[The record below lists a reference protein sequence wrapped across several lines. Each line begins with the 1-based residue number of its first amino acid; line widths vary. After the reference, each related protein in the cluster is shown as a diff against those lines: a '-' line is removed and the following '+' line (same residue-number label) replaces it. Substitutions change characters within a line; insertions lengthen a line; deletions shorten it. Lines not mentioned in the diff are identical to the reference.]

1 MNAEPGSDGYRLAE
15 LPARVGYHEA
25 PSSTAGTIHRALEVA
40 RSASV
45 GQAVQHGHGPVEVIR
60 AWVARDE
67 GGEPPSEPGDAF
79 ERLRYAFSSLPDD
92 LRCRFAG
99 EVEGAAW
106 AYHAPDLAHVRAVA
120 RRDAEAEAAREV
132 ERRAEWERRDAEAA
146 ERAEAEGRAREER
159 AREAAEQAQAGAEA
173 EAAQVRTAED
183 QRRQSEEARRAGMLN
198 AGDAVSVASQHD
210 VDREQVLAYAEQH
223 GAQAAAEKFEVSAG
237 TIRSWR
243 HRQRTP
249 A

>member
-1 MNAEPGSDGYRLAE
+1 MSAEPGSDGYRLAE

-45 GQAVQHGHGPVEVIR
+45 GHAAEHAAVPGEVVR
-60 AWVARDE
+60 AWVGRDE

-99 EVEGAAW
+99 EVEAAAW

-120 RRDAEAEAAREV
+120 RRDAEVEAAREV
-132 ERRAEWERRDAEAA
+132 ERRAEWERRDVEAA
-146 ERAEAEGRAREER
+146 ERDAAAERVREER
-159 AREAAEQAQAGAEA
+159 DRETAERARVGAEEEAARARAAE
-173 EAAQVRTAED
+173 E
-183 QRRQSEEARRAGMLN
+183 QRRRSEEARRAGMVN
-198 AGDAVSVASQHD
+198 AGEAVAVASQHD
-210 VDREQVLAYAEQH
+210 VDRDAVLAFAEQH
-223 GAQAAAEKFEVSAG
+223 GAQAAAEKFGVSAG
-237 TIRSWR
+237 TVRSWR
-243 HRQRTP
+243 HRQRAP

>member
-1 MNAEPGSDGYRLAE
+1 MNAPGSDGYRLAE

-67 GGEPPSEPGDAF
+67 GGEPPVEPGDAL
-79 ERLRYAFSSLPDD
+79 ERLRYAFASLPDD

-99 EVEGAAW
+99 EVETAAW
-106 AYHAPDLAHVRAVA
+106 AYHAPDLEHVRAIA
-120 RRDAEAEAAREV
+120 RRDVEAEAAREA
-132 ERRAEWERRDAEAA
+132 ERRAEWERRDVEAA
-146 ERAEAEGRAREER
+146 EREKTAQRAREER
-159 AREAAEQAQAGAEA
+159 DREAAEQAQAGAEA
-173 EAAQVRTAED
+173 EAAQVRAAED
-183 QRRQSEEARRAGMLN
+183 QRRRSEEARRAGIVE
-198 AGDAVSVASQHD
+198 AGEAVAVAVQHD
-210 VDREQVLAYAEQH
+210 GADREQVLAFAEQH
-223 GAQAAAEKFEVSAG
+223 GAQAAAEKYGVSAG
-237 TIRSWR
+237 TVRSWR
-243 HRQRTP
+243 HRQRAP

>member
-1 MNAEPGSDGYRLAE
+1 MNAPGSDGYRLAE

-45 GQAVQHGHGPVEVIR
+45 GHAAEHAAVPGEVVR
-60 AWVARDE
+60 AWQARDE
-67 GGEPPSEPGDAF
+67 GGEPPVEPSDSL
-79 ERLRYAFSSLPDD
+79 ERLRHAFASLPDD

-99 EVEGAAW
+99 EVEAAAW
-106 AYHAPDLAHVRAVA
+106 AYHAPDLEHVRAVA
-120 RRDAEAEAAREV
+120 CRDAEAEAAREV

-146 ERAEAEGRAREER
+146 ERAEAEQRAREER
-159 AREAAEQAQAGAEA
+159 DRESAEQAQAGAEE
-173 EAAQVRTAED
+173 EAARAAAAEE

-210 VDREQVLAYAEQH
+210 VDREKVLAYAEQH
-223 GAQAAAEKFEVSAG
+223 GAQAAAEKYGVSAG
-237 TIRSWR
+237 TVRSWR
-243 HRQRTP
+243 HRQRTL